1 MDTYNKKVTM
11 LISVFMLLV
20 SGISYAKVRAI
31 NTQRDFEHSV
41 VKASMVVVCFYDDK
55 NKDLTRMYEDVSAY
69 QPYNDADVVF
79 LKVNAARKEL
89 ANLALLYGIKMMPAF
104 IFFHHGKRVTDKRGA
119 VKLTGV
125 ISGTDLRLYIDM
137 YYGAEIEKYIT
148 KKEARNEQRLAEENE
163 SWKEYFYP
171 RTINVPSYG
180 PDERDME

>member
-1 MDTYNKKVTM
+1 MKIYKNLVKVSILCT
-11 LISVFMLLV
+11 LFSV
-20 SGISYAKVRAI
+20 GISHAKVRAI
-31 NTQRDFEHSV
+31 NTQREFENSV
-41 VKASMVVVCFYDDK
+41 AKARMVVACFYDDR
-55 NKDLTRMYEDVSAY
+55 NKDLTRMYEDVSTH

-89 ANLALLYGIKMMPAF
+89 AGLAALYDIKMMPAF
-104 IFFHHGKRVTDKRGA
+104 IFFHHGKRVTDRRGA

-125 ISGTDLRLYIDM
+125 ISGTDLRSYIDM

-148 KKEARNEQRLAEENE
+148 KKEVRNEQRLAAENE

-180 PDERDME
+180 PDERDLE